1 MSELPIIVVPGDY
14 PPQCQGSP
22 QMERLEPYG
31 VVKLFDDLP
40 QDIAQQ
46 MDRVKDATVII
57 NSRSIVKWSAETLA
71 QLPNLR
77 MIGLCSI
84 GTDAVDLEQAR
95 TNGVVVSNIPGKTAP
110 IVAEHTLGLLLAVA
124 KRTAYQTGLL
134 RSGKWQ
140 RMENVLL
147 RGKTLGIVGT
157 GNIGSE
163 VARLGRAIGM
173 EVIAWTRNPSPE
185 RAAKLDV
192 RYVELDTLLR
202 ESDVVSIHVAL
213 TPETRHIIGR
223 REIETMKEGALLVNA
238 ARGQAVDQEALVD
251 ALNSG
256 HLGGAGLD
264 VFDEE
269 PLPTDSPLLWCEQ
282 VVLTPHVGDMTPE
295 GTERLNEGVV
305 DNVIAFFEGHPQN
318 VVT

>member
-1 MSELPIIVVPGDY
+1 MSERPIIVVPGDY

-22 QMERLEPYG
+22 QVERLEPYG
-31 VVKLFDDLP
+31 DVKLFDDLP
-40 QDIAQQ
+40 QDMAQQ
-46 MDRVKDATVII
+46 IDRVKDATVII
-57 NSRSIVKWSAETLA
+57 NSRSIVKWPAETLA

-124 KRTAYQTGLL
+124 KRTAYQTSLL

-173 EVIAWTRNPSPE
+173 EVIAWTRNPSSE
-185 RAAKLDV
+185 RAAKLGV

-202 ESDVVSIHVAL
+202 ESDVVSVHVAL
-213 TPETRHIIGR
+213 KPETHHIIGR
-223 REIETMKEGALLVNA
+223 REIEAMKEGALLVNA
-238 ARGQAVDQEALVD
+238 ARGQAVDQEALVE

-264 VFDEE
+264 VFEEE
-269 PLPTDSPLLWCEQ
+269 PLPADSPLLSCQQ

-295 GTERLNEGVV
+295 GTEWLNEGVV
-305 DNVIAFFEGHPQN
+305 DNVIAFFEGRPQN

>member
-1 MSELPIIVVPGDY
+1 MSERPIIVVPGDY

-22 QMERLEPYG
+22 QVERLEPYG
-31 VVKLFDDLP
+31 DVKLFDDLP
-40 QDIAQQ
+40 QDMAQQ
-46 MDRVKDATVII
+46 IDRVKDATVII
-57 NSRSIVKWSAETLA
+57 NSRSIVKWPAETLA

-84 GTDAVDLEQAR
+84 GTDAVDLEQAT

-124 KRTAYQTGLL
+124 KRAAYQTSLL

-163 VARLGRAIGM
+163 VARLGSAIGM
-173 EVIAWTRNPSPE
+173 EVMAWTRNPSPE
-185 RAAKLDV
+185 RAAKLGV

-202 ESDVVSIHVAL
+202 ESDVVSVHVAL

-223 REIETMKEGALLVNA
+223 REIETMKEGALLINA

-264 VFDEE
+264 VFEEE
-269 PLPTDSPLLWCEQ
+269 PLPADSPLLSCQQ

-295 GTERLNEGVV
+295 GTEWLNEGVV
-305 DNVIAFFEGHPQN
+305 DNVIAFFEGRPQN

>member
-1 MSELPIIVVPGDY
+1 MSERPIIVVPGDY

-31 VVKLFDDLP
+31 VVRLFDDLP
-40 QDIAQQ
+40 QDLAQQ
-46 MDRVKDATVII
+46 LDRVKDATVII
-57 NSRSIVKWSAETLA
+57 NSRSIVKWPAETLA

-95 TNGVVVSNIPGKTAP
+95 TNGVLVSNIPGKTAP

-173 EVIAWTRNPSPE
+173 KVIAWTRNPSPE
-185 RAAKLDV
+185 QAAKLGV
-192 RYVELDTLLR
+192 RYVELDTLFR
-202 ESDVVSIHVAL
+202 ESDVVSVHVAL

-238 ARGQAVDQEALVD
+238 ARGQVVDQEALVD

-269 PLPTDSPLLWCEQ
+269 PLPTDSPLLRCEQ

-295 GTERLNEGVV
+295 GTEWLNEGVV

>member
-1 MSELPIIVVPGDY
+1 MSERPIIVVPGDY

-46 MDRVKDATVII
+46 KDRVKDATVII

-185 RAAKLDV
+185 RAAKLGV

-295 GTERLNEGVV
+295 GTEWLNEGVV